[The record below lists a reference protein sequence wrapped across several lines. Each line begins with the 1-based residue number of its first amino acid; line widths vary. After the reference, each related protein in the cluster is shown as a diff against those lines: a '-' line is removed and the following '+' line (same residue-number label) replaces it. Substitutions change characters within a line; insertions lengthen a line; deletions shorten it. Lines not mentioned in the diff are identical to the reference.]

1 MGPRASRRHVQGPD
15 SPVCIGDIAL
25 NFTVLTPI
33 PNVDLQVLRV
43 HDLHKSFGDINALT
57 GCTFDVDRGSMLG
70 FLGPNGAG
78 KTTAMRS
85 IFRLIRPDSGE
96 VSWNDKP
103 IRPDDLLGFG
113 YMPEQRGLYPKM
125 KALDQLSYYGRLH
138 GMSRSDARESA
149 EHWLEVFGLG
159 DRTET
164 PVEALSHG
172 NQQRV
177 QLAAALVHGPE
188 LLVLDEP
195 FSGLDPIAVETM
207 SDVLREQA
215 ASGKAVVFS
224 SHQLD
229 LVEDLCEEV
238 AIINDGAVVVSGN
251 VEQLKDAAPIR
262 HLELDVEGDA
272 SALVGQLEGVVSTS
286 TSGTRLTAIISADTD
301 IRGFVA
307 RAQDAG
313 KLRHFAYTTPSLSD
327 LFREAVR

>member
-1 MGPRASRRHVQGPD
+1 MLA
-15 SPVCIGDIAL
+15 
-25 NFTVLTPI
+25 
-33 PNVDLQVLRV
+33 V
-43 HDLHKSFGDINALT
+43 HDLHKSFGDIHALS
-57 GCTFDVDRGSMLG
+57 GCSFEIARGHMLG

-85 IFRLIRPDSGE
+85 VFRLIRPDSGE
-96 VSWNDKP
+96 ITWDDSP
-103 IRPDDLLGFG
+103 IGPDDLLRFG

-125 KALDQLSYYGRLH
+125 KSGDQLAYFGRLH
-138 GMSRSDARESA
+138 GMSKKDARHSA
-149 EHWLEVFGLG
+149 ESWLERFGLSDRIG
-159 DRTET
+159 D

-177 QLAAALVHGPE
+177 QLAAALVHDPE

-215 ASGKAVVFS
+215 QAGKAVVFS

-229 LVEDLCEEV
+229 LVEDLCEDV
-238 AIINDGAVVVSGN
+238 AIVNEGAVVVSGK
-251 VEQLKDAAPIR
+251 VEALKDQAPIR
-262 HLELDVEGDA
+262 HLELEVEGDP
-272 SALVGQLEGVVSTS
+272 SALVGFLDGVLSTKMQ
-286 TSGTRLTAIISADTD
+286 GDRLIAIIRADTD
-301 IRGFVA
+301 VRGFLA
-307 RAQDAG
+307 HAQQAG